1 MHLNTFVTA
10 ISIAT
15 RGEGGGREVTLASQV
30 TIPEAFTTPDSLQSY
45 TKVTLFKIFA
55 ANQN

>member
-1 MHLNTFVTA
+1 MHLNTFVTS

-15 RGEGGGREVTLASQV
+15 RGGGGREVTLASQV